1 MAGGEPC
8 GSVSQFMRQ
17 GRRDRAGIVAAWGD
31 ENFEVA
37 AAADSLVP
45 ALPPGGVGAI
55 RAADRC
61 PEGWD
66 REIRCTVVRLF
77 VQEAEQFSG
86 MPVQMFDARLDQ
98 GAESVRVGRSTWPE
112 TMARLVAVMAGRDDV
127 CPMTAAVL
135 LGQQM
140 LARSLKARGLTQC

>member
-1 MAGGEPC
+1 
-8 GSVSQFMRQ
+8 
-17 GRRDRAGIVAAWGD
+17 
-31 ENFEVA
+31 
-37 AAADSLVP
+37 
-45 ALPPGGVGAI
+45 
-55 RAADRC
+55 
-61 PEGWD
+61 
-66 REIRCTVVRLF
+66 
-77 VQEAEQFSG
+77 

-140 LARSLKARGLTQC
+140 LARSLKARGLTQR